1 MWAYL
6 CVSRTYRVGIVSDN
20 RSVTYPRLSFLS
32 PSLSFVSSTRNIF
45 LPPRRRPFVF
55 PPVLD
60 CTKKARRGH
69 FIHENNPVTGVTC
82 LLPYKSIPSTNVT
95 QRSIRRE
102 WKWFS
107 TPLFRHSAYLIN
119 GRVLSDPTRVIVPS
133 LLSPPSRV
141 FRHSLRHETIRACR
155 ATRYTGIKL

>member
-60 CTKKARRGH
+60 CTKNARRGH

-82 LLPYKSIPSTNVT
+82 LLPYKSKHERYTEI
-95 QRSIRRE
+95 
-102 WKWFS
+102 
-107 TPLFRHSAYLIN
+107 
-119 GRVLSDPTRVIVPS
+119 DPTRVKMIFHSTFSPLRLSHKRTSLIRSDACNCPLPS
-133 LLSPPSRV
+133 LPPFESV
-141 FRHSLRHETIRACR
+141 
-155 ATRYTGIKL
+155 